1 MSQARYAR
9 GVRIPSLIAVVVLAS
24 ASCSSS
30 PKPVVPRPPAA
41 AAGVA
46 PVDDALLRAAGIERA
61 ALRCNSENRFGS
73 ELRADSVTG
82 AAEMVTAMGAAAP
95 ADPTARAELQDKL
108 RSLLFWRMVRAVL
121 IEGNNNNLGAIPL
134 AGRTWTDATGEVH
147 PVVVFRSGITPTP
160 DGDGSCFRSL
170 LEAGDVHHVVNLF
183 DGKIP
188 VADLI
193 AAEGRAAAA
202 AGASYVTA
210 TDDVDGGGYGR
221 WRDTLKEHYDDP
233 AQRDAAFHAMARLIR
248 EQILLPGGA
257 APTGNIHLH
266 CGGGMHRSGMI
277 AGLIEKCVNHA
288 PMEQVLAHYRY
299 HVAWTDDAHPG
310 GFEAGNVAVLQ
321 AFDCALIDD
330 AAK

>member
-9 GVRIPSLIAVVVLAS
+9 GVRIPPLIAVVVLAS
-24 ASCSSS
+24 CVSS
-30 PKPVVPRPPAA
+30 PAPAVQGPPVAS
-41 AAGVA
+41 AGVA

-61 ALRCNSENRFGS
+61 ALRCNSENRFGAD
-73 ELRADSVTG
+73 LRAESVTG
-82 AAEMVTAMGAAAP
+82 AGEMVAAMGAAAP
-95 ADPTARAELQDKL
+95 VDPTARAELQDKL
-108 RSLLFWRMVRAVL
+108 RTLLFWRMVRAVL

-134 AGRTWTDATGEVH
+134 AGRTWTDGAGKVH

-170 LEAGDVHHVVNLF
+170 LEHGGVHHVVNLF

-188 VADLI
+188 VGDLI
-193 AAEGRAAAA
+193 AAEGRAATA

-210 TDDVDGGGYGR
+210 TDDGGGAGYGR

-233 AQRDAAFHAMARLIR
+233 AQREAAFRAMARLIR
-248 EQILLPGGA
+248 EQVLWPGGA

-288 PMEQVLAHYRY
+288 PMAQVLAHYRY

-310 GFEAGNVAVLQ
+310 GFEPGNVLVLQ
-321 AFDCALIDD
+321 DFDCALIDD
-330 AAK
+330 ATTK